1 MKEES
6 GMIGITNGTV
16 LTITNGVLEHG
27 TVLVENSTI
36 KAVGTDIPIPEG
48 ARIIDANG
56 GYITPGLIDCH
67 THICNFCEPRT
78 NPGPR
83 MDGNEGSDPITP
95 QVRALDAV
103 NPWDWA
109 IEPVR
114 KAGFTTVY
122 TQPGS
127 GNIIGGQGIAIKL
140 KGHTAEEMAIPGTE
154 AMKFALGENPK
165 RFHGLEQKRMPWTR
179 MGTAALL
186 RETLFKAKNYSD
198 KLKAAETD
206 PSKAPEPDFK
216 LNALVKVVRGEQR
229 VRIHCHRADDIMTA
243 IRIGKEFGLDFTLE
257 HATEGYKIADVIA
270 ENKITCVVGPLLLAP
285 VKQEIWEL
293 KLEDAGLLTDA
304 GVKVCLTADTGSETA
319 WLPVQAGLLT
329 RRGMSEE
336 TVMKGLTI
344 YPAEV
349 LNLDHRIGSL
359 EPGKDAD
366 IAVFDGNPLSNM
378 TLCRMT
384 MIDGQIVHNTLS

>member
-1 MKEES
+1 MKAITN
-6 GMIGITNGTV
+6 GIVMTITNGT
-16 LTITNGVLEHG
+16 LKNG
-27 TVLVENSTI
+27 TVLVENGKIT
-36 KAVGTDIPIPEG
+36 AVGENLPSPEG
-48 ARIIDANG
+48 AEIIDAKG

-67 THICNFCEPRT
+67 THICNFNEPRT

-95 QVRALDAV
+95 QLRALDAI

-109 IEPVR
+109 IERVR

-127 GNIIGGQGIAIKL
+127 GNIIGGQGIAMKL
-140 KGHTAEEMAIPGTE
+140 KGRTAEEMAIPGTE

-198 KLKAAETD
+198 RLKAAETD

-229 VRIHCHRADDIMTA
+229 ARIHCHRADDIMTA
-243 IRIGKEFGLDFTLE
+243 IRIGKEYGLDFTLE

-270 ENKITCVVGPLLLAP
+270 ENQITCVVGPLLMDP
-285 VKQEIWEL
+285 VKQEIWETR
-293 KLEDAGLLTDA
+293 LEDAGILTDA
-304 GVKVCLTADTGSETA
+304 GVRVCLTADTGSGTA
-319 WLPVQAGLLT
+319 WLPMQAGLLT

-336 TVMKGLTI
+336 NVMKGLTI

-349 LNLDHRIGSL
+349 LNLGDRIGSL

-366 IAVFDGNPLSNM
+366 IAIFDGNPLSNL

-384 MIDGQIVHNTLS
+384 MIDGEIVHDGLN

>member
-1 MKEES
+1 
-6 GMIGITNGTV
+6 MIAVTNGTV
-16 LTITNGVLEHG
+16 LTITNGILEEG
-27 TVLVENSTI
+27 TVLVENGTI

-48 ARIIDANG
+48 AKIIDAKG

>member
-1 MKEES
+1 MLAV
-6 GMIGITNGTV
+6 TNGTV
-16 LTITNGVLEHG
+16 VTVTSGTIENG
-27 TVLVENSTI
+27 TVLVEDGKI
-36 KAVGTDIPIPEG
+36 KAVGAGLEIPEG
-48 ARIIDANG
+48 AEVIDAKG
-56 GYITPGLIDCH
+56 GVIMPGLIDCH

-78 NPGPR
+78 MPGTR
-83 MDGNEGSDPITP
+83 MDGNEGSSPITP
-95 QVRALDAV
+95 QLRALDAV
-103 NPWDWA
+103 NPEDWA

-114 KAGFTTVY
+114 NAGFTTVY

-140 KGHTAEEMAIPGTE
+140 AGHTAEEMMIPGTE

-165 RFHGLEQKRMPWTR
+165 RFHGLEQSWMPWTR

-206 PSKAPEPDFK
+206 PSKAPEPDFVMD
-216 LNALVKVVRGEQR
+216 ALVRVVRGEQR
-229 VRIHCHRADDIMTA
+229 VRIHCHRQDDIMTA
-243 IRIGKEFGLDFTLE
+243 IRIAKEFGLDFTLE
-257 HATEGYKIADVIA
+257 HATEGYKIKDVIA
-270 ENKITCVVGPLLLAP
+270 ENHITCVVGPLLLAP
-285 VKQEIWEL
+285 VKQEVWDLI
-293 KLEDAGLLTDA
+293 LENAGILTDA
-304 GVKVCLTADTGSETA
+304 GVKVCLTADTGSETQ
-319 WLPVQAGLLT
+319 WLPYQAGLLA

-336 TVMKGLTI
+336 NIIKGLTI

-359 EPGKDAD
+359 EVGKDAD

-384 MIDGQIVHNTLS
+384 MIDGNVVHNTL